1 MDIKN
6 VLFDLSQSCSLG
18 SITEARDIAFDLLKN
33 LTDTYEKTDNL
44 TVIGTIKGESDYTL
58 MLAAHIDEIGFTVTD
73 IDDNGFLTVA
83 KCGGIDLR
91 TLPAKRVT
99 VHGKKKVA
107 GVFCSTPPHLAE
119 GDASFE
125 DISKFKIDTLLGKE
139 AKDVISV
146 GDFVTF
152 ATEPCELKG
161 DLVCGKSF
169 DDRAGVV
176 ALLSLAEKLKGNKL
190 PITVKIVFTDM
201 EELGV
206 RGAITSAYKVNPDEA
221 IAVDVSFGNA
231 PDVKP
236 TECGKLGEGAMIGIA
251 PVLDKTMSKKL
262 LNIAKEESIPYQTEV
277 MGGRTGTDA
286 DALSISREGV
296 KTGVVS
302 IPLRN
307 MHTDNEILDINDIES
322 VSNLLKEYILRGGV
336 KNA

>member
-6 VLFDLSQSCSLG
+6 TLFDLSAACSLG
-18 SITEARDIAFDLLKN
+18 NITEARDLAFDILKDF
-33 LTDTYEKTDNL
+33 TDECEKTDNL

-73 IDDNGFLTVA
+73 IDDKGFLTVA

-99 VHGKKKVA
+99 VHGKEKVA

-119 GDASFE
+119 GEGSFE
-125 DISKFKIDTLLGKE
+125 DIGKFKIDTLLGEK
-139 AKDVISV
+139 ATDIIAV

-152 ATEPCELKG
+152 EGAPCLLQG
-161 DLVCGKSF
+161 SLVCGKSF

-176 ALLSLAEKLKGNKL
+176 TLLKLAEELKGERL
-190 PITVKIVFTDM
+190 PITVKIVLTDM

-206 RGAITSAYKVNPDEA
+206 RGAVTSCFKVNPDEA
-221 IAVDVSFGNA
+221 IAIDVSFGNA
-231 PDVKP
+231 PDVSP
-236 TECGKLGEGAMIGIA
+236 EECGKLGEGAMIGFA
-251 PVLDKTMSKKL
+251 PVLDKAISKKL
-262 LNIAKEESIPYQTEV
+262 DKIARENSILCQKEV

-286 DALSISREGV
+286 DALSVSREGV
-296 KTGVVS
+296 RTGVVS

-307 MHTDNEILDINDIES
+307 MHTDTEILDITDIES
-322 VSNLLKEYILRGGV
+322 VCELLKKYILEGGV
-336 KNA
+336 LNA

>member
-1 MDIKN
+1 MNIKN
-6 VLFDLSQSCSLG
+6 VLFDLSKSCSLG
-18 SITEARDIAFDLLKN
+18 SITEARDIAFDILKD
-33 LTDTYEKTDNL
+33 LTDRCEKTDTL

-73 IDDNGFLTVA
+73 IDDKGFLTVA

-99 VHGKKKVA
+99 VHGKEKVT

-119 GDASFE
+119 GEATFD
-125 DISKFKIDTLLGKE
+125 DITKIKIDTLLGERAKE
-139 AKDVISV
+139 VISV

-152 ATEPCELKG
+152 EAVPQSLNG
-161 DLVCGKSF
+161 NLVCGKSF

-176 ALLSLAEKLKGNKL
+176 TLLNLAEKLKGERL
-190 PITVKIVFTDM
+190 PISVKIVLTDM
-201 EELGV
+201 EELGT
-206 RGAITSAYKVNPDEA
+206 RGAITSAFKVNPDEA
-221 IAVDVSFGNA
+221 IAIDVSFGDA

-251 PVLDKTMSKKL
+251 PVLDKQMSKKL
-262 LNIAKEESIPYQTEV
+262 LNIAKEKNIPCQTEV

-286 DALSISREGV
+286 DALSITREGV
-296 KTGVVS
+296 RTGVIS

-307 MHTDNEILDINDIES
+307 MHTDNEILDITDMES
-322 VSNLLKEYILRGGV
+322 VSQLLKEYILEGGV